1 MENRNKISVKKSI
14 RSMIKTHGYIVA
26 RNKIE
31 SILSNTSLSYEVR
44 LITLEV
50 WNDLFKPKF
59 KEI

>member
-1 MENRNKISVKKSI
+1 MEKINRISIK
-14 RSMIKTHGYIVA
+14 RSLRMMIKTHGYIVA
-26 RNKIE
+26 RDKIE

>member
-1 MENRNKISVKKSI
+1 MEKINRISIK
-14 RSMIKTHGYIVA
+14 RSLRMMIKTHGYIVA
-26 RNKIE
+26 RDKIE
-31 SILSNTSLSYEVR
+31 SILSNISLSYEVR